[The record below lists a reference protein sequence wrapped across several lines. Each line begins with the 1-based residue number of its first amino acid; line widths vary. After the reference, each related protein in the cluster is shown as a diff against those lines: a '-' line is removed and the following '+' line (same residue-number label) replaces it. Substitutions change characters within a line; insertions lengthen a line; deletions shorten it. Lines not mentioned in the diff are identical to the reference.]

1 MTITIAR
8 LTARTIA
15 TIKTVVG
22 GVGIVTIGAAMQ
34 IGTTAVPITTLTIGT
49 LTDPTAVTV
58 PGGSITAPSFVGEL
72 TGNASTAT
80 LAATATAL
88 ATTRTIWGQNFNG
101 TANVSGAMSGAT
113 TIVASGDIQGGTVTV
128 AGGAV
133 SDALLV
139 TSTGSSQLKLRY
151 DSSNY
156 LTVTVGSTGTTTFS
170 SAGFGGGRLNF
181 NGVLDMVPSSTLLVT
196 ATMRVTSTTA
206 NQFAVRYDSNGTGN
220 DFYISVGSTGNTNL
234 GAFGAYYDRLIQLKG
249 RWGQLSPSGSI
260 SWGNASFQFAPSTT
274 ALASILIPVGTA
286 PTAPSEGEGWFETT
300 IGPRWQVGV
309 VTHYGSWARQAAI
322 ADAAGGATVDAE
334 ARTALND
341 LLAKLRTINIITT

>member
-22 GVGIVTIGAAMQ
+22 GVGIVTTGAAMQ
-34 IGTTAVPITTLTIGT
+34 IGTAAVPITTLTIGT

-80 LAATATAL
+80 LAATATIL

-101 TANVSGAMSGAT
+101 SANVSGALSGAT
-113 TIVASGDIQGGTVTV
+113 TIVASSDIQGGSLTA
-128 AGGAV
+128 AGGSV
-133 SDALLV
+133 SNPLLV
-139 TSTGSSQLKLRY
+139 TTTGSSQARFRY

-156 LTVTVGSTGTTTFS
+156 LQIAVGSSGIVDFT
-170 SAGFGGGRLNF
+170 SAGFGGGRLIF
-181 NGVLDMVPSSTLLVT
+181 NGVLEMPTGGILLKEITTVT
-196 ATMRVTSTTA
+196 KNTA
-206 NQFAVRYDSNGTGN
+206 NQFGVRWDDAGTGN
-220 DFYISVGSTGNTNL
+220 NFYVSVNSGGDATLGPAGS
-234 GAFGAYYDRLIQLKG
+234 YYGRLIAVKG
-249 RWGQLSPSGSI
+249 RLGVMTASGSI
-260 SWGNASFQFAPSTT
+260 SWGNASFQVAPSTT
-274 ALASILIPVGTA
+274 TMASVYMPAGTA
-286 PTAPSEGEGWFETT
+286 PTAPNEGEGWFETT

-309 VTHYGSWARQAAI
+309 AVHYGSWARQAAI
-322 ADAAGGATVDAE
+322 ADATGGTVQDSE

-341 LLAKLRTINIITT
+341 LLAKLRTINVLAT